1 MKAIT
6 FETKEYIFKTIDNIN
21 FYQYTKSTKQYIK
34 VDKKTI
40 SNILDNNIYNFNI

>member
-1 MKAIT
+1 MDTIT
-6 FETKEYIFKTIDNIN
+6 FETKEYIFKTIDNVN
-21 FYQYTKSTKQYIK
+21 FYKYTKATKEYIK

>member
-1 MKAIT
+1 MDTIT

-34 VDKKTI
+34 VDKKTV
-40 SNILDNNIYNFNI
+40 SNILDNNIYSFNI

>member
-1 MKAIT
+1 MDTIT